1 MKGKEK
7 KDMKKT
13 VINDRWVGMMGVHRH
28 MNAHTFSDPALS
40 SHSVLIILGLFSAVW
55 VAATQLFPF
64 KKPTTRRCFEYTYLL
79 Y

>member
-1 MKGKEK
+1 
-7 KDMKKT
+7 
-13 VINDRWVGMMGVHRH
+13 MMGAHRH

-64 KKPTTRRCFEYTYLL
+64 KKTYNEKMF
-79 Y
+79 